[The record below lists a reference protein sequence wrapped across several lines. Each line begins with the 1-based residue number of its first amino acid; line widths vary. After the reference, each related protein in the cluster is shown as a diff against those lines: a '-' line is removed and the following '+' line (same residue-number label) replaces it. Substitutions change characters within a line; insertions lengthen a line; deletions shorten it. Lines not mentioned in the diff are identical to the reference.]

1 MSSRALV
8 SLPRMGQR
16 YSQGFGCEHLPVSST
31 HGAPPPPFL
40 CSHEADRGSKHLYL
54 LSNNNLLVYDSG
66 DATVK
71 HMMLWKD
78 DDVVD
83 YKTQNTHR

>member
-1 MSSRALV
+1 MNT
-8 SLPRMGQR
+8 
-16 YSQGFGCEHLPVSST
+16 SQCRPLMVRRRRPS
-31 HGAPPPPFL
+31 
-40 CSHEADRGSKHLYL
+40 SHEADRGSKHLHL
-54 LSNNNLLVYDSG
+54 LSNNNLLVLVYDFG

>member
-1 MSSRALV
+1 MVRRRRPSSALTK
-8 SLPRMGQR
+8 PI
-16 YSQGFGCEHLPVSST
+16 
-31 HGAPPPPFL
+31 
-40 CSHEADRGSKHLYL
+40 GSKHLHL
-54 LSNNNLLVYDSG
+54 LSNKNLLVLIYDSG